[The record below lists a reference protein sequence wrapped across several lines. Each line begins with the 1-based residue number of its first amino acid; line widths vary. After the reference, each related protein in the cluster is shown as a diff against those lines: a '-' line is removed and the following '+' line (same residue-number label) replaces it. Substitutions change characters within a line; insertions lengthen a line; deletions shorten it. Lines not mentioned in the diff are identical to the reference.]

1 MLVFKGVRLLLL
13 SPLALVVWAWGL
25 LGFGWLASLVLGA
38 LGIAV
43 CAAIIEWHSYTYG
56 ALPNP
61 DGKDTCV
68 ITGGTHGIGGELAK
82 LFARDGFNLIIVA
95 RYENE
100 LQQKRQELL
109 AINRHILVITIP
121 KNLYSGDGAD
131 ELFTYISQHSA
142 VRARGLRIN
151 HLINNVGMCIR
162 GDFLEL
168 PLIDMLGMMHL
179 NMVNCVKLSY
189 MFGNR
194 FKQEIDAH
202 RSAKD
207 KYRILNVASF
217 ASLIPCPFL
226 SVYSGTKAF
235 VHSFSVSFN
244 EELKAGKYRDRITC
258 TSLCPG
264 YTSAP
269 SLRPAGIPNCVAYV
283 LGNRDTS
290 DRVARAGYRA
300 LMEGIFFVLVGFMN
314 ILLYWLTTS
323 VLPTKTTAKIGKF
336 FNSDWENLTWDN
348 IKKEGLSVSHGWSG
362 DSVAARDLRAGLS
375 AS

>member
-1 MLVFKGVRLLLL
+1 MNIIKGVVWT
-13 SPLALVVWAWGL
+13 PLALALWAWGL
-25 LGFGWLASLVLGA
+25 LGFGWFASLVLGA
-38 LGIAV
+38 LGLAA
-43 CAAIIEWHSYTYG
+43 CAAIIEWHSYTYA

-100 LQQKRQELL
+100 LQQTRQELL
-109 AINRHILVITIP
+109 AINPHILVITIP
-121 KNLYSGDGAD
+121 KNLYSSDGAD
-131 ELFTYISQHSA
+131 ELFASISQHSA
-142 VRARGLRIN
+142 VRARNLRIN
-151 HLINNVGMCIR
+151 SLVNNVGMCIR

-194 FKQEIDAH
+194 FKQEIDNH
-202 RSAKD
+202 RSAAD
-207 KYRILNVASF
+207 KYRILNLASF
-217 ASLIPCPFL
+217 AALIPCPFL

-235 VHSFSVSFN
+235 VHNFSVSFN

-264 YTSAP
+264 YTSTP
-269 SLRPAGIPNCVAYV
+269 SLRPAGIPHCVAYV
-283 LGNRDTS
+283 LGNKDAP

-300 LMEGIFFVLVGFMN
+300 LMQGRFFVLVGFTN
-314 ILLYWLTTS
+314 IFLYWLTTI
-323 VLPTKTTAKIGKF
+323 VLPTKITAKIGKF
-336 FNSDWENLTWDN
+336 FNSDWENLTWEN
-348 IKKEGLSVSHGWSG
+348 IKKEGLSASHCWSG
-362 DSVAARDLRAGLS
+362 DSAAARDLRAGLS
-375 AS
+375 AN